1 MFSVG
6 DLRNPRPDDQR
17 FLTKEAAW
25 SYAREKSYP
34 NIVLGIWHDPHGEL
48 IAIAFDGLIYW
59 P

>member
-6 DLRNPRPDDQR
+6 DLRDPQPDDQR
-17 FLTKEAAW
+17 FETRNEAEQ
-25 SYAREKSYP
+25 YAREKSFP
-34 NIVLGIWHDPHGEL
+34 NIALGVWHDPSGEL